1 MPDVSLP
8 HTNNT
13 YQYKNLVVISDYLID
28 LISDN
33 RISQKSDSYSV
44 LNTMFLFI
52 GLLALFLS
60 IYQ

>member
-1 MPDVSLP
+1 MPDASLP